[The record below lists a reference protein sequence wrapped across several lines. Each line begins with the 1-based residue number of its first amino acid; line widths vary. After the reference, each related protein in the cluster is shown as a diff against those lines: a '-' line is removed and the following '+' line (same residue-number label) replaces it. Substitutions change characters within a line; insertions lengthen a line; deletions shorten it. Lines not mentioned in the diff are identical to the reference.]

1 MEAHNLLNIDEMHK
15 EESMKHVKSGS
26 GTAQAVT

>member
-1 MEAHNLLNIDEMHK
+1 MLNIDEMHK
-15 EESMKHVKSGS
+15 EESMKHQTMKSGS